1 MKGEVTHQPP
11 APPARRLSPRNYMTF
26 PRELRDAIPDLPTY
40 VGRTLE
46 LAGTHGSASNTRLFG
61 TRVHV
66 DLKIRETG
74 RLKGRFT
81 VRMDLQVEAARALAA
96 NLLELADRAEK
107 V

>member
-1 MKGEVTHQPP
+1 MKGEVTHQPS
-11 APPARRLSPRNYMTF
+11 APPARRLSQRNYMTF

-46 LAGTHGSASNTRLFG
+46 LAGTHGNSSNTRLFG

-107 V
+107 L